1 MAYTICA
8 GVPYIPAGRNA
19 SNFII
24 FQLMKNKVLDTR
36 WVQEV
41 LILVASFILISLNGW
56 RGIQNAETALQA
68 IVYFGIL
75 YTHVTLHRFYLLPL
89 LFKKRYI
96 LYSVYG
102 VLLILIFSSLL
113 YVTGVY
119 WVYKWVGMLKQT
131 RLEIYLYHIGTCT
144 LSLIAILGSFILL
157 HFYREQKKEATLQL
171 SLNEME
177 LKLLHSQLNPHFLF
191 NTFNNL
197 YSVSLHDPGRVP
209 EFIMEVSKLMRYHIE
224 SYNREQV
231 ALEEELSFIESYI
244 VLEEE
249 RVGDN
254 CDVKYN
260 YVSDDTGN
268 HSLLPPLLLI
278 PFIENAFKHS
288 ATMQGKY
295 FVHINITVQNGT
307 LYMEVINSIPKTKNS
322 FAKSTGLGLKNIKQ
336 RLDLLYADK
345 CRLAIQTGPGQFTVN
360 LQLPLAGSPYISPRS
375 HAIAYK

>member
-1 MAYTICA
+1 
-8 GVPYIPAGRNA
+8 
-19 SNFII
+19 
-24 FQLMKNKVLDTR
+24 MKNKVLDTR

-56 RGIQNAETALQA
+56 RGIQNVETALQA

-89 LFKKRYI
+89 LFKKRYVVYAV
-96 LYSVYG
+96 LSV
-102 VLLILIFSSLL
+102 LFILIFSSLL
-113 YVTGVY
+113 FVTGVY
-119 WVYKWVGMLKQT
+119 WVYTWVGILKES
-131 RLEIYLYHIGTCT
+131 RFEIYLYHVGTCT

-157 HFYREQKKEATLQL
+157 HFYREQKREATLQL

-197 YSVSLHDPGRVP
+197 YSVSLHEPARVP

-224 SYNREQV
+224 SYSREQ
-231 ALEEELSFIESYI
+231 ATLEEELSFIESYI

-254 CDVKYN
+254 CEVKYN
-260 YVSDDTGN
+260 YIADDTSN
-268 HSLLPPLLLI
+268 QSQLPPLLLI

-295 FVHINITVQNGT
+295 FVHINITVQSGK
-307 LYMEVINSIPKTKNS
+307 LHMEVINSIPKTKNS
-322 FAKSTGLGLKNIKQ
+322 YAKSTGLGLKNIKQ
-336 RLDLLYADK
+336 RLELIYGPK
-345 CRLAIQTGPGQFTVN
+345 CQLTIQPGPEQFIIN
-360 LQLPLAGSPYISPRS
+360 LHLPLATMADVS
-375 HAIAYK
+375 HRTAAMAYK